1 MVYSKSDILAL
12 LQRWVAVPSASFANK
27 SLIGARR
34 PLHSHIAEGI
44 GKETAEQLV
53 AAVGRGA
60 FARLLELNLADN
72 AMGTAIAAELL
83 TALQSGACPQLRT
96 LVLHDNHI
104 GPTAGALL
112 ADTAENLAV
121 VTNWATRYPDVEFD
135 LFFSPY
141 SILYWDK
148 IDRMGETDAVFAAL
162 ELACKTLLPYENI
175 TLHGLLF
182 DRDIIEQLDYYC
194 DYVHHSAEAGELV
207 LAKLSSG
214 ADRLTEEN
222 YRKTLANWRDFVV
235 NYDYEKFWDEHY
247 WYQFHTPNNS

>member
-12 LQRWVAVPSASFANK
+12 LQRWAAAPSASFANK
-27 SLIGARR
+27 SLIGGRR
-34 PLHSHIAEGI
+34 TLHSHIAEGI

-112 ADTAENLAV
+112 AGVLAACPELEVLDVGRNRLKDEGVEAMLGAFANHAASNLKRLVFADNEESQAV
-121 VTNWATRYPDVEFD
+121 VLRLCELVAEGRLPALCTVE
-135 LFFSPY
+135 
-141 SILYWDK
+141 W
-148 IDRMGETDAVFAAL
+148 TAAL
-162 ELACKTLLPYENI
+162 SATLSLPFELLQALQRHAPL
-175 TLHGLLF
+175 
-182 DRDIIEQLDYYC
+182 
-194 DYVHHSAEAGELV
+194 LV
-207 LAKLSSG
+207 LPITTITCTRVG
-214 ADRLTEEN
+214 EG
-222 YRKTLANWRDFVV
+222 
-235 NYDYEKFWDEHY
+235 
-247 WYQFHTPNNS
+247 